1 MASSQAAPPSP
12 SDEPSFVGMWR
23 REGERSVNAVAYL
36 RAHGLTESRAAE
48 RAVAPYRQEW
58 RATDAEGEFTV
69 LTDPGTGR
77 GVRALLYPLGEWE
90 EPFEG
95 NSELFG
101 DDAGYVFR
109 NTSFEDV
116 APYGKCHVTESVTP
130 LGWET
135 TSRRLEGDDVMIVD
149 RTYAPK
155 LEDGTA
161 GEKIAAKEVFTRVKV
176 FKPLD
181 ER

>member
-1 MASSQAAPPSP
+1 M
-12 SDEPSFVGMWR
+12 
-23 REGERSVNAVAYL
+23 AYL

-69 LTDPGTGR
+69 LTDPGAGR

-130 LGWET
+130 LD
-135 TSRRLEGDDVMIVD
+135 SDDV
-149 RTYAPK
+149 TYSAIRP
-155 LEDGTA
+155 
-161 GEKIAAKEVFTRVKV
+161 
-176 FKPLD
+176 PLPPPP
-181 ER
+181 